1 MIKDTLAKLLL
12 GQDIRNELLN
22 SEQER
27 DEMISKLEIANNDV
41 VELTKESDA
50 LSEMLGKVENNFS
63 DFKKELQSL
72 NDILSNSSYID
83 EGADVFSVLQNKL
96 SEKRTILAH
105 IEKELNSMEKEKL
118 QLSDKVENAKSDEEK
133 LQNELKK
140 LTRDLEEIES
150 KLKEKEKQET
160 LIAQKLTQRKAI
172 RDKLK
177 ELRVQWQQKLEEFR
191 NDIEKAEKSDLQ
203 QMKKKINEYERL
215 IKNHIDIQ

>member
-1 MIKDTLAKLLL
+1 MIKDILAKLLL
-12 GQDIRNELLN
+12 GQDVRNELLN

-27 DEMISKLEIANNDV
+27 DEMMSKLEIANNDV
-41 VELTKESDA
+41 VELTKEADA
-50 LSEMLGKVENNFS
+50 LSEMLGKIENNFS
-63 DFKKELQSL
+63 DFKQELQSL
-72 NDILSNSSYID
+72 NDILSNSSYTD

-96 SEKRTILAH
+96 SEKRTILAQL
-105 IEKELNSMEKEKL
+105 EKELNSMEKEKI

-140 LTRDLEEIES
+140 LTRDFEEIES

-160 LIAQKLTQRKAI
+160 LIAKKLSQRKAI

-203 QMKKKINEYERL
+203 RMKNKVNEYERL
-215 IKNHIDIQ
+215 IKNHIEIQ